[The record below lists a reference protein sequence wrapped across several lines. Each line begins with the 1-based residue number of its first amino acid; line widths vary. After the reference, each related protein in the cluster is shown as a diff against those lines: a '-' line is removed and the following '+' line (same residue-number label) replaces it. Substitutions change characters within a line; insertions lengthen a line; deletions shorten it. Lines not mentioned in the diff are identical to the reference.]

1 MEAWGGGSRGSRGS
15 RGSGFL
21 LRTDS
26 GMRAG
31 PWGRHRG
38 LGGGLQG
45 QVRMGQT
52 ESSQMS
58 MDPAGAWA
66 LSLAR
71 AGEPW
76 GAPAGFP

>member
-1 MEAWGGGSRGSRGS
+1 
-15 RGSGFL
+15 
-21 LRTDS
+21 
-26 GMRAG
+26 MRAG